1 MSKTGKI
8 LSILALALLAGFIF
22 YGSTKEIIRP
32 AEEEDTSGWL
42 HRSGSVTVWYT
53 DERLTGFISKA
64 AVEFGE
70 AEDVTVVPVLMPSEK
85 FLEECYNASLSGV
98 NYPDVIILGSEN
110 LEKAYLS
117 GLAAEIDDPD
127 MQCGPL
133 NFSDAAINAVTYQ
146 GKKLGYPLYFD
157 TSVMVYN
164 RTYLEQWAS
173 MMALADLTG
182 NAADAGGGESE
193 SEEDANSTGISAED
207 VDRAELEELTKYYIQ
222 RMVPYTLEDLM
233 TIANSYSVPEG
244 VEGIMKWDVSSIMYN
259 YWIMGGATSIGGVC
273 GDDRQDISISNE
285 EAVQCLTKYQS
296 LHDYFS
302 IESSDVSYE
311 SVIQD
316 FIDGKT
322 VFTIGGYD
330 LVKKLADATAD
341 GSLVYEY
348 GFSEMPNIT
357 TEILSSSLSLTTAAI
372 PNGYSDKRQTA
383 EKLALY
389 LTRDG
394 SSYFTDYTGLA
405 SASRSFGWEGGAD
418 QIYAMEYAGSVS
430 LPKMMEAENF
440 WMQTEAAFSRIWEGG
455 DVEEELSILEN
466 NLRSGFSESESL

>member
-1 MSKTGKI
+1 MSKAGKI
-8 LSILALALLAGFIF
+8 ISIAALALLAGVIL
-22 YGSTKEIIRP
+22 YGSTKEIKRDVQDENTD
-32 AEEEDTSGWL
+32 AWL
-42 HRSGSVTVWYT
+42 HRSGSITVWYT

-70 AEDVTVVPVLMPSEK
+70 NEDVTVVPVLMPSEK
-85 FLEECYNASLSGV
+85 FLEECYDASLEGSA
-98 NYPDVIILGSEN
+98 YPDVIILGCEN

-117 GLAAEIDDPD
+117 GLASELEDPD

-146 GKKLGYPLYFD
+146 GKKLGYPLSFD

-173 MMALADLTG
+173 QMAMADLTG
-182 NAADAGGGESE
+182 NAADVGGGESE
-193 SEEDANSTGISAED
+193 SESDAGDTGLTADD
-207 VDRAELEELTKYYIQ
+207 VDPIKLDELTKEYIQ
-222 RMVPYTLEDLM
+222 KMVPYTLEDLM
-233 TIANSYSVPEG
+233 TIANSYSVPEN
-244 VEGIMKWDVSSIMYN
+244 VEGIMKWDVSRIMYN
-259 YWIMGGATSIGGVC
+259 YWIVGGAMSIGGPS
-273 GDDRQDISISNE
+273 GDDINDISVSNDT
-285 EAVQCLTKYQS
+285 AVECLTKYQG

-302 IESSDVSYE
+302 IESSEVTYD

-341 GSLVYEY
+341 GSLVYDY

-357 TEILSSSLSLTTAAI
+357 SDIPSSSLSLTTVVMV
-372 PNGYSDKRQTA
+372 NGYTDQKENA
-383 EKLALY
+383 EKLSLY
-389 LTRDG
+389 LTKDA

-405 SASRSFGWEGGAD
+405 SASRSFGWEGGAN
-418 QIYAMEYAGSVS
+418 QIYALEYSGSVS
-430 LPKMMEAENF
+430 LPKMMETENF
-440 WMQTEAAFSRIWEGG
+440 WMQTEACFSRIWEGG
-455 DVEEELSILEN
+455 DVKEELD
-466 NLRSGFSESESL
+466 NLDTVLKSGIR